1 MNKSMNVVVVGQSFF
16 CQSFHVF
23 LHVEN
28 GDSLLILLDD
38 SILNRKVLY
47 FK

>member
-28 GDSLLILLDD
+28 GDSLILLDD
-38 SILNRKVLY
+38 FILNRKVLY